1 MRLGCVPDI
10 TNDERGRRVF
20 QIHKESA
27 VESAIEK
34 IRLKLGQ
41 DWKLFS
47 STEVDALK
55 YLLGEV
61 WVSVGRGMW
70 EGYSFT
76 RLTKKELDGI
86 ISAGKEAKRGDI
98 SEQVAI
104 KQAVKI
110 LDAIT

>member
-1 MRLGCVPDI
+1 MPDI
-10 TNDERGRRVF
+10 TSDERGRRVF
-20 QIHKESA
+20 QIRKESA

-47 STEVDALK
+47 AADVDALK

-61 WVSVGRGMW
+61 WVSVERRMW

-76 RLTKKELDGI
+76 RLTKKELDDI
-86 ISAGKEAKRGDI
+86 ISAGREAKGGKI
-98 SEQVAI
+98 SEQSAI
-104 KQAVKI
+104 KQAAKI
-110 LDAIT
+110 LGALA